1 MSDDPQRGR
10 YDPLS
15 RFLNLFADV
24 KPGEGKTALLLS
36 LNVFLLL
43 AAYYTIK
50 IVREALI
57 LAGSGAEAKSYA
69 SAGQVV
75 VLIPFVWAYAK
86 LADRLSRRA
95 LITALTLFFISNL
108 VIFYALNLGGVDV
121 GIAFF
126 LWVGIFSR
134 TILAQFWS
142 FANDVYSREEGER
155 LFPIVAIG
163 SASGAVAGAYA
174 VKALKSVVG
183 GKIEL
188 WMLIASAILAF
199 CLLLTKIIDARET
212 ARQGAGGVV
221 EPDEADQPDGVDQ
234 RDEARANTQ
243 QSTSAEEEPG
253 KAGAFLMVIKDS
265 YLLKMALMILLLN
278 WVNTTGEYIVS
289 TLVESA
295 AQAHAGGSETAKK
308 AFIGAFYA
316 DFFLYVNIAT
326 MALQF
331 FVVSRVIKW
340 FGVRLSLFVL
350 PAVALGGYSALALAP
365 ALAVVRWTKSAEN
378 ALDYS
383 LQNTAGQALFLVT
396 SREAKYKAKQAIDTF
411 FVRVGDVMSAVLVF
425 AFGELK
431 LGVRSFIFTAI
442 GLAVVW
448 LLIVSLVGR
457 DYAKKAGAP
466 RPA

>member
-1 MSDDPQRGR
+1 MSVSDDQQRTEGSGAEGPTGR
-10 YDPLS
+10 YDLLS

-24 KPGEGKTALLLS
+24 RPGEGKTALLLT

-57 LAGSGAEAKSYA
+57 LAGSGAAAKSYV
-69 SAGQVV
+69 SAGQAL

-86 LADRLSRRA
+86 LTDRLPRRA
-95 LITALTLFFISNL
+95 LITAVTLFFISNL
-108 VIFYALNLGGVDV
+108 VVFYLLNLSGVDV

-183 GKIEL
+183 GEIEI
-188 WMLIASAILAF
+188 WMLIACVLLAF
-199 CLLLTKIIDARET
+199 CLVLTKIVDRRESARTAGRVVARE
-212 ARQGAGGVV
+212 R
-221 EPDEADQPDGVDQ
+221 EPAAD
-234 RDEARANTQ
+234 
-243 QSTSAEEEPG
+243 AELNN
-253 KAGAFLMVIKDS
+253 AGAFKMVLKNA
-265 YLLKMALMILLLN
+265 YLFKMAVMVSLLN

-289 TLVESA
+289 SLVVS
-295 AQAHAGGSETAKK
+295 TAKSSGDPAAAK

-326 MALQF
+326 MVLQF
-331 FVVSRVIKW
+331 FIVSRVIKW
-340 FGVRLSLFVL
+340 FGVRVALMVL
-350 PAVALGGYSALALAP
+350 PTVALGGYVALALAP
-365 ALAVVRWTKSAEN
+365 LLAIVRWTKTIEN
-378 ALDYS
+378 SIDYS
-383 LQNTAGQALFLVT
+383 LQNTAAHSLFLVT
-396 SREAKYKAKQAIDTF
+396 TREEKYKAKQAIDTF
-411 FVRVGDVMSAVLVF
+411 FVRVGDGMSALLVFFFNETVHWDLHAFIYSAIALAAIWLVLVTF
-425 AFGELK
+425 
-431 LGVRSFIFTAI
+431 
-442 GLAVVW
+442 
-448 LLIVSLVGR
+448 VGR
-457 DYAKKAGAP
+457 DYLRLSLRVKGS
-466 RPA
+466 RES